1 MLQTKLRLYILRFSE
16 LYIYATP
23 YRLFSTIAI
32 VENNRLT
39 KAYKTK
45 KMVDRVTY

>member
-1 MLQTKLRLYILRFSE
+1 MLQTKLRLYIVRFSE
-16 LYIYATP
+16 LYIATP
-23 YRLFSTIAI
+23 YRLFSAIAI